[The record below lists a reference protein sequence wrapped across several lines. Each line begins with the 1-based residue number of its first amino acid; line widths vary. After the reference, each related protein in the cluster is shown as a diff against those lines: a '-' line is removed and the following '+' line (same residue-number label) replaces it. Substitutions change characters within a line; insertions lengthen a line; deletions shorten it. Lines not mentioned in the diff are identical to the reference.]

1 MKEPLLKVK
10 QVAARLAVSIP
21 EAYRLLHSGQIPLV
35 RVGQRSIRAR
45 EEDVEK
51 YIRDHRRKAG

>member
-21 EAYRLLHSGQIPLV
+21 EAYRLLHSGEIPLV

-51 YIRDHRRKAG
+51 YIRDHRRKTA